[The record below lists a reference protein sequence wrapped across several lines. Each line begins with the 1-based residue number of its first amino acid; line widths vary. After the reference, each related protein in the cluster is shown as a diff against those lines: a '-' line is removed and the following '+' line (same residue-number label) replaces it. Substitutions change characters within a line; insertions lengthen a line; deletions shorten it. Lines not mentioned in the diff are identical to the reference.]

1 MSNGPNNSP
10 FPEEQV
16 IHEEP
21 KSSEGAVG
29 ASVTRAAM
37 QHMAMQVKALRTQD
51 RLHRSEIEV
60 LRLQEKLTRAQI
72 VHLVTREIEHTNII
86 TELKSMVQ
94 KSLGPPHN
102 ILGRLTRLEEL
113 VDDLGD
119 DNDSLGPV
127 DQHTIVEI

>member
-60 LRLQEKLTRAQI
+60 LRLQEKFNRAQI

-86 TELKSMVQ
+86 MELKSMMQ

-119 DNDSLGPV
+119 D
-127 DQHTIVEI
+127 TIVEL